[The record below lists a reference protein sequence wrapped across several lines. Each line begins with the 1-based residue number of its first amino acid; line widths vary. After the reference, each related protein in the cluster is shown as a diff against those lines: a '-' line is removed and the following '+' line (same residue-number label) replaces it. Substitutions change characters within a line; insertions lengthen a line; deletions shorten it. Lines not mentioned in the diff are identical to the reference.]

1 MNSFYI
7 AFAALVLGYLFYGK
21 FVEKVFGPDPNRV
34 TPAIAKQDGVDFM
47 PLPTWRIF
55 MIQFLNIAGLGPIFG
70 AIMGAKFGTASY
82 LWIVFG
88 CVFAGAVHDYLAG
101 MMSIREGGESLP
113 DIIGRYLG
121 PKAKLVMRIFT
132 VVLMILVG
140 VVFVSGPSDILAK
153 LFENMSDGKETA
165 SGLMKAF
172 LDSPI
177 YPFLNNSIFWFV
189 VIFAYYILATLLP
202 IDKVIGKVY
211 PLFAFALIF
220 MALGILVMLICTNP
234 TLPEIWNGLQNTHP
248 EIPIKDAAGNVIQT
262 IVPPLFPMMFVSIA
276 CGAISGFHAT
286 QSPLMARCM
295 TNEKYGRPIFYG
307 AMITEGIVA
316 LVWAAAANYFFNKNG
331 MAEGSASVIVFDI
344 TKEWLGTIGSALALL
359 GVVFAP
365 ITSGDTALRSAR
377 LIVAD
382 FLNKEQKTIKSRLA
396 ISLPIFVVTLLI
408 LLFSV
413 ANKSGFGLIWRYF
426 AWCNQ
431 ALSVFTLWA
440 ITVFLSKK
448 GNFWWVTFIPA
459 AFMTMVC
466 STYIFIAPECL
477 ALNHTVSYAAGAVCT
492 IITVALF
499 LKSLMSRKGS
509 KDLTVN

>member
-1 MNSFYI
+1 MGSFYV
-7 AFAALVLGYLFYGK
+7 AFAALILGYLVYGK

-70 AIMGAKFGTASY
+70 AIMGAKFGSAAY

-88 CVFAGAVHDYLAG
+88 SIFAGATHDYLAG

-113 DIIGRYLG
+113 DIIGRHLG
-121 PKAKLVMRIFT
+121 MKAKTVMRIFT

-140 VVFVSGPSDILAK
+140 AVFVSGPSAILAN
-153 LFENMSDGKETA
+153 LTS
-165 SGLMKAF
+165 
-172 LDSPI
+172 LDPVAWFAI
-177 YPFLNNSIFWFV
+177 IF
-189 VIFAYYILATLLP
+189 IYYILATLLP

-211 PLFAFALIF
+211 PLFAIALIF
-220 MALGILVMLICTNP
+220 MAVGVLVMLINTNP
-234 TLPEIWNGLQNTHP
+234 TLPEIWDGLQNTHP
-248 EIPIKDAAGNVIQT
+248 AGEDAM
-262 IVPPLFPMMFVSIA
+262 PLFPMMFVSIA

-295 TNEKYGRPIFYG
+295 TNEKHGRPIFYG
-307 AMITEGIVA
+307 AMITEGLVA
-316 LVWAAAANYFFNKNG
+316 LIWAAAANYFFNEHG
-331 MAEGSASVIVFDI
+331 MGENNASLIVNDI
-344 TKEWLGTIGSALALL
+344 TKNWLGSVGSVLALL

-396 ISLPIFVVTLLI
+396 ISLPIFVVTLGVLI
-408 LLFSV
+408 YSV
-413 ANKSGFGLIWRYF
+413 SDKEGFNLIWRYF

-448 GNFWWVTFIPA
+448 GNYWWVTFVPA

-477 ALNHTVSYAAGAVCT
+477 ALDHTVSYAAGAVCT
-492 IITVALF
+492 IVAVAMF
-499 LKSLMSRKGS
+499 LKSLNSGKKS
-509 KDLTVN
+509 TEITVK

>member
-7 AFAALVLGYLFYGK
+7 AFVALVLGYLVYGK
-21 FVEKVFGPDPNRV
+21 FVEKVFGPDSNRV

-70 AIMGAKFGTASY
+70 AIMGAKFGAASY

-88 CVFAGAVHDYLAG
+88 CIFAGAVHDYLAG
-101 MMSIREGGESLP
+101 MMSLREGGESLP
-113 DIIGRYLG
+113 DIIGRHLG
-121 PKAKLVMRIFT
+121 MKAKTVMRIFT
-132 VVLMILVG
+132 VILMILVG
-140 VVFVSGPSDILAK
+140 AVFVSGPSAILAK
-153 LFENMSDGKETA
+153 LTSF
-165 SGLMKAF
+165 
-172 LDSPI
+172 DSTV
-177 YPFLNNSIFWFV
+177 WFG
-189 VIFAYYILATLLP
+189 VIFVYYILATLLP

-211 PLFAFALIF
+211 PLFAIALIF
-220 MALGILVMLICTNP
+220 MAVGVLVMLVKTSP
-234 TLPEIWNGLQNTHP
+234 ALPEIWDGLQNTHP
-248 EIPIKDAAGNVIQT
+248 AGEENM
-262 IVPPLFPMMFVSIA
+262 PLFPMMFVSIA

-295 TNEKYGRPIFYG
+295 TNEKHGRPIFYG

-316 LVWAAAANYFFNKNG
+316 LIWAAAANYFFNEHG
-331 MAEGSASVIVFDI
+331 MEENNAALIVDNI
-344 TKEWLGTIGSALALL
+344 TKNWLGEVGSVLALL

-396 ISLPIFVVTLLI
+396 ISLPIFVVTLIVLI
-408 LLFSV
+408 YSV
-413 ANKSGFGLIWRYF
+413 SDKEGFNLIWRYF

-440 ITVFLSKK
+440 ITVFLSKR
-448 GNFWWVTFIPA
+448 GNYWWVTFVPA
-459 AFMTMVC
+459 IFMTMVC

-477 ALNHTVSYAAGAVCT
+477 HLDKTISYAAGAIVT
-492 IITVALF
+492 IVTVAVF
-499 LKSLMSRKGS
+499 LKSLIS
-509 KDLTVN
+509 KKDSTDLTIK

>member
-1 MNSFYI
+1 MGSFYV
-7 AFAALVLGYLFYGK
+7 AFAALILGYLVYGK

-70 AIMGAKFGTASY
+70 AIMGAKFGSAAY

-88 CVFAGAVHDYLAG
+88 SIFAGATHDYLAG

-113 DIIGRYLG
+113 DIIGRHLG
-121 PKAKLVMRIFT
+121 MKAKTVMRIFT

-140 VVFVSGPSDILAK
+140 AVFVSGPSAILAN
-153 LFENMSDGKETA
+153 LTS
-165 SGLMKAF
+165 
-172 LDSPI
+172 LDPVAWFAI
-177 YPFLNNSIFWFV
+177 IFF
-189 VIFAYYILATLLP
+189 YYILATLLP

-211 PLFAFALIF
+211 PLFAIALIF
-220 MALGILVMLICTNP
+220 MAVGVLVMLIKTNP
-234 TLPEIWNGLQNTHP
+234 TLPEIWDGLQNTHP
-248 EIPIKDAAGNVIQT
+248 AGEDKM
-262 IVPPLFPMMFVSIA
+262 PLFPMMFVSIA

-295 TNEKYGRPIFYG
+295 TNEKHGRPIFYG
-307 AMITEGIVA
+307 AMITEGLVA
-316 LVWAAAANYFFNKNG
+316 LIWAAAANYFFNEHG
-331 MAEGSASVIVFDI
+331 MDENNASLIVNDI
-344 TKEWLGTIGSALALL
+344 TKNWLGSVGSVLALL

-396 ISLPIFVVTLLI
+396 ISLPIFVVTLGVLI
-408 LLFSV
+408 YSV
-413 ANKSGFGLIWRYF
+413 SDKEGFNLIWRYF

-448 GNFWWVTFIPA
+448 GNYWWVTFVPA

-466 STYIFIAPECL
+466 STYIFIAPECM
-477 ALNHTVSYAAGAVCT
+477 ALDHTVSYAAGAVCT
-492 IITVALF
+492 IVAVAMF
-499 LKSLMSRKGS
+499 LKSVNSGKKS
-509 KDLTVN
+509 TEITVK